1 MIVCSCNKIDTDKIR
16 AAAQFVHE
24 PNERMVL
31 NMMAWEPEC
40 SQCGKVLI
48 EEIRRV
54 MQEINNMSLTE
65 GEDNGC

>member
-1 MIVCSCNKIDTDKIR
+1 MIVCSCNNIDTAKIR

-40 SQCGKVLI
+40 AHCGKVLI

-54 MQEINNMSLTE
+54 IKEINNTATPQ
-65 GEDNGC
+65 GES